1 MRSIGA
7 DQRSRSGARRL
18 KTFVLCALAI
28 LAIAL
33 LVPRG
38 AEADYTVLECAPG
51 EQVGF
56 SDVAL
61 YAGGGYSILPSNDCG
76 GYGFR
81 LDAKGVSASGSW
93 LAWQVNAP
101 GGTRFKSAQAT
112 VHYGTD
118 GGYGPMSTSDGSPGY
133 QGLAGG
139 TGPDVWNTP
148 VQTNAS
154 FFAVIEKCF
163 ANPCNSGWAYAWST
177 RFFAVV
183 QDFYAPGVSAS
194 GELLDGSM
202 VRGVQPLQVT
212 ATDAGGGAR
221 SISISVNGVASQ
233 GIDFCAPPRARAAT

>member
-28 LAIAL
+28 LAIVL

-51 EQVGF
+51 EQAGF
-56 SDVAL
+56 SDVASL
-61 YAGGGYSILPSNDCG
+61 RGGRVQHSAHERVRWL
-76 GYGFR
+76 GFR

-139 TGPDVWNTP
+139 RDPTCGIRRSKRTP
-148 VQTNAS
+148 AS
-154 FFAVIEKCF
+154 S
-163 ANPCNSGWAYAWST
+163 P
-177 RFFAVV
+177 
-183 QDFYAPGVSAS
+183 
-194 GELLDGSM
+194 
-202 VRGVQPLQVT
+202 
-212 ATDAGGGAR
+212 
-221 SISISVNGVASQ
+221 
-233 GIDFCAPPRARAAT
+233 